1 MKNREDSKI
10 YFHYGTDKYQNQITQ
25 NDIFQIYNK
34 CIDEESKRIF
44 VDRLLFSMT
53 NDWSFIRD
61 MLIKTRNWSKIE
73 DILSTKKE
81 FPIYIY
87 GAGISGKRPPLIFPD
102 YLWKGYIDR
111 EKAGQQCNGL
121 PIYGIEKCR
130 ELLDKAWILISN
142 MNNVEQIKRDLIELG
157 VPNINIISFVDCI
170 KKIDINIYFDDEC
183 LKQDRMRGKVF
194 IDAGAFDGA
203 DTIRFLNWTNDAN
216 AKAIVFEA
224 DYQNFEKTQKNLAA
238 YSQVELYNQGIS
250 NIQEDLLFLSGKGE
264 MSSICPEGED
274 IIHMNSLDNLVSDLE
289 IGYIKMDIEGFEK
302 QALLGAKEI
311 ISKQHPVLGISIYHK
326 REDIWEIP
334 KLILSLDP
342 TYKFFLRHYSLGV
355 VDTVLYAV

>member
-1 MKNREDSKI
+1 MKSREDSKI
-10 YFHYGTDKYQNQITQ
+10 YFHYGADEYQNQITQ
-25 NDIFQIYNK
+25 NDIFHIYNK
-34 CIDEESKRIF
+34 CVDKESKRIF
-44 VDRLLFSMT
+44 IDRFLFSMT
-53 NDWSFIRD
+53 NDWNFIRD
-61 MLIKTRNWSKIE
+61 MLVETGNWSEIE
-73 DILSTKKE
+73 DILSTKRE

-87 GAGISGKRPPLIFPD
+87 GAGISGKRLPLIFPD

-111 EKAGQQCNGL
+111 KKAGQQCNGL

-130 ELLDKAWILISN
+130 ELLDKSWILISN
-142 MNNVEQIKRDLIELG
+142 MNDMEQIKKDLIELG
-157 VPNINIISFVDCI
+157 IPNRNIISFVDCT
-170 KKIDINIYFDDEC
+170 KKIDTNIYFDDEC
-183 LKQDRMRGKVF
+183 LKQEQIRGKVF

-203 DTIRFLNWTNDAN
+203 DTIRFFDWINDTN

-224 DYQNFEKTQKNLAA
+224 DYQNFEKTKKNLEA

-250 NIQEDLLFLSGKGE
+250 NIQGKLSFLSGKGE
-264 MSSICPEGED
+264 MSSICSEGKD
-274 IIHMNSLDNLVSDLE
+274 IIQINSLDNLVFDLE

-311 ISKQHPVLGISIYHK
+311 ISKQHPVLGVSIYHK

-334 KLILSLDP
+334 KLILNIDP
-342 TYKFFLRHYSLGV
+342 TYEFFLRHYSLGV